1 MDHQT
6 QSYLQYYNTQT
17 GGQLPV
23 FHGARRMQSGS
34 GLGDILRGIFR
45 TVFPIAAHGL
55 GTFLNEAVR
64 RKDAGNS
71 WKDAA
76 KGAIGPTAETV
87 ASRAVTAVTNG
98 INTTPQS
105 GKGRKR
111 KQPRRN
117 AKKRRNAARRG
128 GLRSHKANASQFG
141 GGKKKR
147 SKVRGAGYKRLNKKG
162 MRARESFKFLN
173 F

>member
-6 QSYLQYYNTQT
+6 QSYLEYYNTQT

-34 GLGDILRGIFR
+34 GLGDILRGLFR

-87 ASRAVTAVTNG
+87 ATRAVTAVTNG
-98 INTTPQS
+98 INSTPQS

-117 AKKRRNAARRG
+117 AKKRGHANRRG
-128 GLRSHKANASQFG
+128 GLRSQNAPQFGG

-147 SKVRGAGYKRLNKKG
+147 SRAAKAGYKRLKKKG
-162 MRARESFKFLN
+162 MKPRESFKFLN